1 MRMEFS
7 NGVKLYDNPLFL
19 FFSFVIIIY
28 LQLAKTKKKLN
39 LPPSPPWLPIIRNF
53 HQLGRLPHRSLRDL
67 AAKHGSLLL
76 LQLAHSPTLVVS
88 SAEVAEKV
96 IKSHDVAFS
105 NRAKTT
111 AANILLYGCTDL
123 AFSPYGEYWRQVRKV
138 SVLELFS
145 HKRVESFQFVRDE
158 EVELAVNKIR
168 NASINGQPI
177 NLTKM
182 VFSVSNNIVSRCALG
197 RKFEEEDGDGSKF
210 LELTKRVV
218 VVLTSFSFGDA
229 FPYLR
234 WMDYLTGFIPNL
246 KATCAEL
253 DELMDQIIEEG
264 KDLDEVNP
272 KNDLLSVLL
281 QLQKEGEID
290 MELTQ
295 DNLKA
300 ILLDMFIGG
309 SDTASTTTE
318 WKNLNLPPSP
328 SPLPIIGNIHQFD
341 KLPHHSHRDLAAKHA
356 FLLLLM
362 VSTAE
367 MTKEVIKRHNTV
379 FSNQLSRGQ
388 TSCSTVASTST
399 GGST

>member
-1 MRMEFS
+1 MRMEFI

-19 FFSFVIIIY
+19 FISFVIIIY
-28 LQLAKTKKKLN
+28 LQLAKLKKKLN
-39 LPPSPPWLPIIRNF
+39 LPPSPPRLPIIGNF

-76 LQLAHSPTLVVS
+76 LQQGHNPTLVVS
-88 SAEVAEKV
+88 SAEMAEKV

-123 AFSPYGEYWRQVRKV
+123 AFSPYGEYWRQVRKL

-197 RKFEEEDGDGSKF
+197 RKFEEEDGDGDDGKF
-210 LELTKRVV
+210 LELTKRVI

-246 KATCAEL
+246 KATYAEL

-264 KDLDEVNP
+264 KVNP

-281 QLQKEGEID
+281 QLRSKRKGR
-290 MELTQ
+290 LRW
-295 DNLKA
+295 NSLK
-300 ILLDMFIGG
+300 
-309 SDTASTTTE
+309 TTS
-318 WKNLNLPPSP
+318 K
-328 SPLPIIGNIHQFD
+328 QFYW
-341 KLPHHSHRDLAAKHA
+341 S
-356 FLLLLM
+356 
-362 VSTAE
+362 
-367 MTKEVIKRHNTV
+367 VIKL
-379 FSNQLSRGQ
+379 FQLK
-388 TSCSTVASTST
+388 
-399 GGST
+399 